1 LDGIDTV
8 DTSSQTWHS
17 FLWQTRDHGS
27 ETREGYVGGV
37 VEAGGVGREW
47 VWVVRDVR
55 AMPDRIAMG
64 SGRKNG
70 KKIDSIK
77 VGLAVVW

>member
-1 LDGIDTV
+1 
-8 DTSSQTWHS
+8 
-17 FLWQTRDHGS
+17 
-27 ETREGYVGGV
+27 
-37 VEAGGVGREW
+37 VGREW

-64 SGRKNG
+64 SGRENG